1 MISAEVRSVKYRRK
15 LFRHRDPYDLKGT
28 DELFVKA
35 ARENCAYAY
44 KHCPGYKAILDDAG
58 FSPERL
64 QSPED
69 LAELPFLP
77 TALFK
82 RRRLFSMP
90 RRRLPC
96 VVTSSGTS
104 GRASE
109 IGFSLGDLWAGL
121 KMVLH
126 ICRLRRLISLR
137 PCHYVVFGYQPR
149 LRNRKGVS
157 WTAFGVTLFAPAL
170 SRTYAL
176 RWRRHV
182 SAPTSCSGAH
192 QCATGTATSGGRHPS
207 TGLEAGPPPLQA
219 GEVKAAPTAGEGDY
233 VLDLGAV
240 QDAIV
245 RHSSSRFPLRFM
257 GFPAYAWF
265 LMKRMDEQG
274 VYVQLPKG
282 SKLMLG
288 GGWKQFY
295 AEQVDKSEF
304 YALAKRVLGLDD
316 RDIIEFYGAVEH
328 PIFYN
333 DCERHHF
340 HVPIYSRVLIR
351 DPVSLR
357 PVPNGTP
364 GLVNL
369 ITPMDIGTPLLS
381 VMTDDLG
388 ILHDAAECGCGLDAP
403 WLEILGRVGLQDIK
417 TCAAGAS
424 EILNKVEVS
433 L

>member
-1 MISAEVRSVKYRRK
+1 MKYRRK
-15 LFRHRDPYDLKGT
+15 LFRHRDAYDLKGT
-28 DELFVKA
+28 DQLFLRA

-44 KHCPGYKAILDDAG
+44 AHCPGYRAILDDAG

-64 QSPED
+64 QTMDD
-69 LAELPFLP
+69 LGDLPFLP

-90 RRRLPC
+90 RWRLPL

-109 IGFSLGDLWAGL
+109 IGFSVGDLWAGL
-121 KMVLH
+121 LMVLH
-126 ICRLRRLISLR
+126 ICKLRRLLSWR
-137 PCHYVVFGYQPR
+137 PCHYVVFGYQPKH
-149 LRNRKGVS
+149 RNRTGVS
-157 WTAFGVTLFAPAL
+157 RTAFGVTLFTPAL

-176 RWRRHV
+176 RWKNGDY
-182 SAPTSCSGAH
+182 ALD
-192 QCATGTATSGGRHPS
+192 
-207 TGLEAGPPPLQA
+207 LEAVQA
-219 GEVKAAPTAGEGDY
+219 
-233 VLDLGAV
+233 
-240 QDAIV
+240 AIV
-245 RHSSSRFPLRFM
+245 KHSRSRFPLRFM

-274 VYVQLPKG
+274 VRVQLPKG

-295 AEQVDKSEF
+295 AEEVDKRAF
-304 YALAKRVLGLDD
+304 YALAKKVLGLED
-316 RDIIEFYGAVEH
+316 RDIIEFFGAVEH

-340 HVPIYSRVLIR
+340 HIPVYSRVLIR
-351 DPVSLR
+351 DPETLR
-357 PVPNGTP
+357 PVPNGVP

-369 ITPMDIGTPLLS
+369 ISPMDVGTPLLS

-388 ILHDAAECGCGLDAP
+388 VLHDAEECGCGIRTP
-403 WLEILGRVGLQDIK
+403 WLELLGRVGLQDIK

-424 EILNKVEVS
+424 ELLNKVEVE

>member
-64 QSPED
+64 RSPED

-109 IGFSLGDLWAGL
+109 IGFSVGDLWAGL

-137 PCHYVVFGYQPR
+137 PCHYVVFGYQP
-149 LRNRKGVS
+149 NRHNRTGVS
-157 WTAFGVTLFAPAL
+157 RTAFGVTLFTPAL

-176 RWRRHV
+176 RW
-182 SAPTSCSGAH
+182 
-192 QCATGTATSGGRHPS
+192 
-207 TGLEAGPPPLQA
+207 
-219 GEVKAAPTAGEGDY
+219 KNGDY
-233 VLDLGAV
+233 VLDLEAV
-240 QDAIV
+240 QAAIV
-245 RHSSSRFPLRFM
+245 KHSRSRFPLRFM

>member
-1 MISAEVRSVKYRRK
+1 MKYRRR
-15 LFRHRDPYDLKGT
+15 LFSCRDPYDVAGT
-28 DELFVKA
+28 EALFLMAV
-35 ARENCAYAY
+35 RENCRYVY
-44 KHCPGYKAILDDAG
+44 DRCPEYRTILDRLG
-58 FSPERL
+58 FSPEDL
-64 QSPED
+64 KTPED
-69 LAELPFLP
+69 LGRLPVLP

-82 RRRLFSMP
+82 RRRIFTLPRWRMP
-90 RRRLPC
+90 L

-104 GRASE
+104 GRSSE
-109 IGFSLGDLWAGL
+109 IGFTVGDLWAGL

-126 ICRLRRLISLR
+126 ICKLRRLLSPR

-149 LRNRKGVS
+149 HRNRTGVS
-157 WTAFGVTLFAPAL
+157 RTAFGVTLFTPAL

-176 RWRRHV
+176 RW
-182 SAPTSCSGAH
+182 
-192 QCATGTATSGGRHPS
+192 
-207 TGLEAGPPPLQA
+207 
-219 GEVKAAPTAGEGDY
+219 KNGDY
-233 VLDLGAV
+233 VLDLEAV
-240 QDAIV
+240 QAAIV
-245 RHSSSRFPLRFM
+245 KQSRSRYPLRFM

-265 LMKRMDEQG
+265 LMKRMEEQG
-274 VYVQLPKG
+274 VRVQLPKG

-295 AEQVDKSEF
+295 TEEVDKSEF
-304 YALAKRVLGLDD
+304 YALAKRVLGLED
-316 RDIIEFYGAVEH
+316 RDIIEFFGAVEH

-351 DPVSLR
+351 DPETLE
-357 PVPNGTP
+357 PLPLGKP

-369 ITPMDIGTPLLS
+369 ITPMDVGTPLLS

-388 ILHDAAECGCGLDAP
+388 ILHQGCSCGCGLDSP
-403 WLEILGRVGLQDIK
+403 WLELLGRVGLRDIK

-424 EILNKVEVS
+424 EILSKVEVE

>member
-1 MISAEVRSVKYRRK
+1 MKYRRK

-28 DELFVKA
+28 EELFLKA
-35 ARENCAYAY
+35 VRENCAYVY
-44 KHCPGYKAILDDAG
+44 KRCPGYKAILDAAG

-64 QSPED
+64 RSMED

-82 RRRLFSMP
+82 RRRLFALP
-90 RRRLPC
+90 RRRLPL

-104 GRASE
+104 SGKASE
-109 IGFSLGDLWAGL
+109 IGFSVGDLWAGL
-121 KMVLH
+121 LMVLH
-126 ICRLRRLISLR
+126 ICKLRRLISLR

-149 LRNRKGVS
+149 LGNRTGVS
-157 WTAFGVTLFAPAL
+157 KTAFGVTLFTPAL

-176 RWRRHV
+176 RWKN
-182 SAPTSCSGAH
+182 GDYLLD
-192 QCATGTATSGGRHPS
+192 
-207 TGLEAGPPPLQA
+207 LEA
-219 GEVKAAPTAGEGDY
+219 
-233 VLDLGAV
+233 V
-240 QDAIV
+240 QNAIV
-245 RHSSSRFPLRFM
+245 KHSRSRFPLRFM

-274 VYVQLPKG
+274 VSVQLPKG
-282 SKLMLG
+282 SRLMLG

-295 AEQVDKSEF
+295 AEQVDKAEF
-304 YALAKRVLGLDD
+304 YALAKKVLGLDD

-340 HVPIYSRVLIR
+340 HIPIYSRILIR
-351 DPVSLR
+351 DPETLK

-369 ITPMDIGTPLLS
+369 ITPMDVGTPLLS

-388 ILHDAAECGCGLDAP
+388 ILHDAAECGCGLDSP
-403 WLEILGRVGLQDIK
+403 WLEILGRVGMQDIK

-424 EILNKVEVS
+424 EILNKVEVR

>member
-1 MISAEVRSVKYRRK
+1 MKYRRR
-15 LFRHRDPYDLKGT
+15 LFRHRNPYDLAGT
-28 DELFVKA
+28 EDLFLA
-35 ARENCAYAY
+35 AVRENCAYLY
-44 KHCPGYKAILDDAG
+44 RHCPEYRIILEDAG
-58 FSPERL
+58 FSPDRL
-64 QSPED
+64 QTAAD
-69 LAELPFLP
+69 LAELPVLP

-82 RRRLFSMP
+82 RRRIFSAP
-90 RRRLPC
+90 RLILK
-96 VVTSSGTS
+96 VTSSGTS

-109 IGFSLGDLWAGL
+109 IGFTAGDLWAGL

-137 PCHYVVFGYQPR
+137 PCHYVVFGYQP
-149 LRNRKGVS
+149 NRHNRTGVS
-157 WTAFGVTLFAPAL
+157 RTAFGVTLFAPAL

-176 RWRRHV
+176 RWR
-182 SAPTSCSGAH
+182 
-192 QCATGTATSGGRHPS
+192 QGR
-207 TGLEAGPPPLQA
+207 
-219 GEVKAAPTAGEGDY
+219 Y
-233 VLDLGAV
+233 VLDLEGV
-240 QDAIV
+240 QQAIV
-245 RHSSSRFPLRFM
+245 KHSRSRFPLRFM

-265 LMKRMDEQG
+265 LMKRMEEQG
-274 VYVQLPKG
+274 LRVQLPKG

-295 AEQVDKSEF
+295 AEEVDKSVF
-304 YALAKRVLGLDD
+304 YALAKKVLGLED

-340 HVPIYSRVLIR
+340 HIPIYSRVLIR
-351 DPVSLR
+351 DPETLR
-357 PVPNGTP
+357 PLPNGTP

-369 ITPMDIGTPLLS
+369 ITPMDVGSPLLS

-388 ILHDAAECGCGLDAP
+388 ILHDASECGCGLESP

-424 EILNKVEVS
+424 ELLNQVEVA

>member
-1 MISAEVRSVKYRRK
+1 MKHRRK
-15 LFRHRDPYDLKGT
+15 LFRYRDPYDLAGS
-28 DELFVKA
+28 EALFLKA
-35 ARENCAYAY
+35 VQENCAFAYA
-44 KHCPGYKAILDDAG
+44 HCPGYRAILDDAG
-58 FSPERL
+58 FAPERL
-64 QSPED
+64 RTMED

-82 RRRLFSMP
+82 RRRLFSLP
-90 RRRLPC
+90 RWRLPL

-109 IGFSLGDLWAGL
+109 IGFSVGDLWAGL

-126 ICRLRRLISLR
+126 ICRLRKLLSLR
-137 PCHYVVFGYQPR
+137 PCHYVVFGYQP
-149 LRNRKGVS
+149 NRHNRTGVS
-157 WTAFGVTLFAPAL
+157 RTAFGVTLFAPAL

-176 RWRRHV
+176 RWHDGKY
-182 SAPTSCSGAH
+182 ALD
-192 QCATGTATSGGRHPS
+192 
-207 TGLEAGPPPLQA
+207 LEAVQA
-219 GEVKAAPTAGEGDY
+219 
-233 VLDLGAV
+233 
-240 QDAIV
+240 AIV
-245 RHSSSRFPLRFM
+245 KHSRSRFPLRF
-257 GFPAYAWF
+257 
-265 LMKRMDEQG
+265 MKRMDEQG
-274 VYVQLPKG
+274 VRVQLPKG

-304 YALAKRVLGLDD
+304 YALAKKVLGLEDKA
-316 RDIIEFYGAVEH
+316 IIEFYGAVEH

-351 DPVSLR
+351 DPETLR

-364 GLVNL
+364 GLVDL
-369 ITPMDIGTPLLS
+369 ITPMDVGTPLLS

-388 ILHDAAECGCGLDAP
+388 VLHDAEECGCGLKSP

-424 EILNKVEVS
+424 EILNKVEVT

>member
-1 MISAEVRSVKYRRK
+1 MKYRRR
-15 LFRHRDPYDLKGT
+15 LFRHRNAYDLKGT

-35 ARENCAYAY
+35 VRENCAYVY
-44 KHCPGYKAILDDAG
+44 RHCSGYRAILDDAS
-58 FSPERL
+58 FAPERL
-64 QSPED
+64 QTMDD

-82 RRRLFSMP
+82 RRQLFSVP
-90 RRRLPC
+90 RRWLSL

-104 GRASE
+104 SGKASE
-109 IGFSLGDLWAGL
+109 IGFTVGDLWAGL

-126 ICRLRRLISLR
+126 ICKLRHLLSFT
-137 PCHYVVFGYQPR
+137 PCHYVVFGYQPKR
-149 LRNRKGVS
+149 KNRTGVS
-157 WTAFGVTLFAPAL
+157 RTAFGVTLFTPAL
-170 SRTYAL
+170 SRIYAL
-176 RWRRHV
+176 RWKK
-182 SAPTSCSGAH
+182 
-192 QCATGTATSGGRHPS
+192 
-207 TGLEAGPPPLQA
+207 
-219 GEVKAAPTAGEGDY
+219 GEY

-240 QDAIV
+240 QNAIV
-245 RHSSSRFPLRFM
+245 EHSKSRFPLRFM

-265 LMKRMDEQG
+265 LMKRMDEQN
-274 VYVQLPKG
+274 VRVQLPRG

-304 YALAKRVLGLDD
+304 YALAKKVLGLDD

-328 PIFYN
+328 PIFYI

-340 HVPIYSRVLIR
+340 HVPIYSRVIIR
-351 DPVSLR
+351 DPKSLK

-369 ITPMDIGTPLLS
+369 ITPMNVGTPLLS
-381 VMTDDLG
+381 VMPDDLG
-388 ILHDAAECGCGLDAP
+388 ILRDGCSCGCGLDSP
-403 WLEILGRVGLQDIK
+403 WLEILGRVGLQEIK

-424 EILNKVEVS
+424 ELLNKVEVA

>member
-1 MISAEVRSVKYRRK
+1 MKYRRK
-15 LFRHRDPYDLKGT
+15 LFRHRDPYNPAGT
-28 DELFVKA
+28 EELFVKA
-35 ARENCAYAY
+35 VRENCAYAY
-44 KHCPGYKAILDDAG
+44 AHCPGYRAILDDAG
-58 FSPERL
+58 FSPEQL
-64 QSPED
+64 QTEAD
-69 LAELPFLP
+69 LADLPFLP

-90 RRRLPC
+90 RWRLPL

-109 IGFSLGDLWAGL
+109 IGFSVGDLWAGL
-121 KMVLH
+121 LMVLH
-126 ICRLRRLISLR
+126 ICKLRRLLSWR
-137 PCHYVVFGYQPR
+137 PCHYVVFGYQPKH
-149 LRNRKGVS
+149 RNRTGVS
-157 WTAFGVTLFAPAL
+157 RTAFGVTLFTPAL

-176 RWRRHV
+176 RW
-182 SAPTSCSGAH
+182 
-192 QCATGTATSGGRHPS
+192 
-207 TGLEAGPPPLQA
+207 
-219 GEVKAAPTAGEGDY
+219 KNGDY
-233 VLDLGAV
+233 VLDLEAV
-240 QDAIV
+240 QAAIV
-245 RHSSSRFPLRFM
+245 KHSRSRFPLRFM

-274 VYVQLPKG
+274 VRVQLPKG

-295 AEQVDKSEF
+295 AEEVDKRAF
-304 YALAKRVLGLDD
+304 YALAKKVLGLED
-316 RDIIEFYGAVEH
+316 RDIIEFFGAVEH

-340 HVPIYSRVLIR
+340 HIPVYSRVLIR
-351 DPVSLR
+351 DPETLR
-357 PVPNGTP
+357 PVPNGVP

-369 ITPMDIGTPLLS
+369 ISPMDVGTPLLS

-388 ILHDAAECGCGLDAP
+388 VLHDAEECGCGIRTP
-403 WLEILGRVGLQDIK
+403 WLELLGRVGLQDIK

-424 EILNKVEVS
+424 ELLNKVEVE

>member
-1 MISAEVRSVKYRRK
+1 MKYRRR
-15 LFRHRDPYDLKGT
+15 LFSHRDAYDLKGT
-28 DELFVKA
+28 DALFLQAV
-35 ARENCAYAY
+35 RENCAYVY
-44 KHCPGYKAILDDAG
+44 RRCPGYRAILDDAG

-64 QSPED
+64 QSLDD

-82 RRRLFSMP
+82 RRRLFALP
-90 RRRLPC
+90 RWRLPL

-104 GRASE
+104 SGKASE
-109 IGFSLGDLWAGL
+109 IGFSVGDLWAGL

-126 ICRLRRLISLR
+126 ICKLRRLLSWK

-149 LRNRKGVS
+149 LRNRTGVS
-157 WTAFGVTLFAPAL
+157 RTAFGVTLFTPSL

-176 RWRRHV
+176 RWRKPGHSVGAASGRPQPAETLP
-182 SAPTSCSGAH
+182 SANTQGSA
-192 QCATGTATSGGRHPS
+192 SGGRPM
-207 TGLEAGPPPLQA
+207 
-219 GEVKAAPTAGEGDY
+219 AAPTDRNGEY
-233 VLDLGAV
+233 VLDLEAV
-240 QDAIV
+240 QNAIV
-245 RHSSSRFPLRFM
+245 RHSRSRFPLRFM

-265 LMKRMDEQG
+265 LMKRMEEQG
-274 VYVQLPKG
+274 LSVRLPKG

-304 YALAKRVLGLDD
+304 YALAKKVLGLED
-316 RDIIEFYGAVEH
+316 RDVIEFFGAVEH

-340 HVPIYSRVLIR
+340 HIPIYSRVVIR
-351 DPVSLR
+351 DPVTLQ

-369 ITPMDIGTPLLS
+369 ISPMDVGTPLLS

-388 ILHDAAECGCGLDAP
+388 VLHDAAECGCGLDSP
-403 WLEILGRVGLQDIK
+403 WLELLGRVGLQDIK
-417 TCAAGAS
+417 TCAAGAA
-424 EILNKVEVS
+424 ELLNKVEVT